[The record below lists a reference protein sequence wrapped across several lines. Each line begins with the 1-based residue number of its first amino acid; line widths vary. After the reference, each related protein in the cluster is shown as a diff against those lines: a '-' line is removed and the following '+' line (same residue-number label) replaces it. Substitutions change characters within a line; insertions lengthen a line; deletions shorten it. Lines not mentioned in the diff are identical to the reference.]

1 MTATLKQNREFQR
14 AYKKGKYK
22 AGRFLV
28 VYAVPDRKGKNR
40 LGISVGRKFGNSV
53 QRNRIK
59 RLIRESYR
67 KILPGMKKGYDL
79 VFMVRNGKKI
89 AAAQNRK
96 LKAEY
101 VPSYNEIYS
110 ESLRLI
116 EKLDLLCLEKLA

>member
-14 AYKKGKYK
+14 AYKKGSYK

-28 VYAVPDRKGKNR
+28 AYAVPDPKGR
-40 LGISVGRKFGNSV
+40 SRMGISVGRKFGNSV

-67 KILPGMKKGYDL
+67 GILPGMKKGYDV
-79 VFMVRNGKKI
+79 VFMVRNGKKVS
-89 AAAQNRK
+89 ASKNRK

-101 VPSYNEIYS
+101 VPSYSEIFG
-110 ESLRLI
+110 EAQKLI
-116 EKLDLLCLEKLA
+116 GKLNLLC

>member
-14 AYKKGKYK
+14 AYKKGNFK

-28 VYAVPDRKGKNR
+28 AYAVQDPEGRNR
-40 LGISVGRKFGNSV
+40 MGISVGRKFGNSV

-67 KILPGMKKGYDL
+67 KILPGMKRGYDV
-79 VFMVRNGKKI
+79 VFMVRSGKKV
-89 AAAQNRK
+89 AAAKNRK

-101 VPSYNEIYS
+101 VPSYNEIQS
-110 ESLRLI
+110 EMQKLI
-116 EKLDLLCLEKLA
+116 GKLNLLCSGTFV